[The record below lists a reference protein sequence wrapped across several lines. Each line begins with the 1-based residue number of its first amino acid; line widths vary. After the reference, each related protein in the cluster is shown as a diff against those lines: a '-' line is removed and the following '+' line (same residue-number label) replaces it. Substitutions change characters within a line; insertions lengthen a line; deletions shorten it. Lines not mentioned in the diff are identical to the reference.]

1 MQKVKTM
8 KSLNIKYIEALDDI
22 DLELAGNILDDYA
35 IRDRIEILNWA
46 KEYPYR
52 PITQFNIARSK
63 DSLFIKYSVRG
74 SMLRAIYS
82 NDQEPVNEDSCVEF
96 FCKLPDNDQY
106 MNFEF
111 NCIGTCKASK
121 RVERN
126 KDVTPYSKEELSMI
140 KRFPTLGRRAFN
152 EMEGMFDWE
161 LTVKIPLRV
170 MGINPNNLPKK
181 ILGNFYKCAD
191 GTDSRHFVTWSPVK
205 TEQPDFHRPEFFG
218 ELYFE

>member
-96 FCKLPDNDQY
+96 FCKLPDNDKY